1 MAPEMQTNRRWIRSW
16 LPWNRDRIF
25 SLMATGPASGPI
37 SSEEQD
43 PATEPLCREGN
54 TGAWVEEATEGESSA
69 RRPPRC
75 GSALGLTPRAESLP
89 WESHRPYSHPLQWAD
104 GPPKDVCTP

>member
-37 SSEEQD
+37 SSEGQE
-43 PATEPLCREGN
+43 PAVKPLCREGN
-54 TGAWVEEATEGESSA
+54 TGAQVEGRGKAK
-69 RRPPRC
+69 
-75 GSALGLTPRAESLP
+75 SLP
-89 WESHRPYSHPLQWAD
+89 GGPLVAGAHW
-104 GPPKDVCTP
+104 G